1 MSCEEIL
8 QLGINRKNA
17 SCVTL
22 WCRCSSGRWSRRPL
36 CRSPNCWNIGGGHE
50 DEDIKHDHDRIT
62 IYLSNLFNTGQFCK
76 TWYYVLILL
85 WSDSVNMPSVIKC
98 NECEKSSPQKF
109 PWGRAGQKV
118 QVTEISPH
126 PSPRARTLYF
136 VGSVVL
142 VIVKSWKMH
151 FLLFTLP
158 LSFPCVHHIKTFFTI
173 FHCIVYKHWFWM
185 MCRSVL

>member
-1 MSCEEIL
+1 M
-8 QLGINRKNA
+8 NVKKAHHR
-17 SCVTL
+17 
-22 WCRCSSGRWSRRPL
+22 
-36 CRSPNCWNIGGGHE
+36 
-50 DEDIKHDHDRIT
+50 
-62 IYLSNLFNTGQFCK
+62 
-76 TWYYVLILL
+76 
-85 WSDSVNMPSVIKC
+85 
-98 NECEKSSPQKF
+98 SSP
-109 PWGRAGQKV
+109 GAGLGQKV

-185 MCRSVL
+185 MCRWCVTLCFVTKTVSHQTHPFTPVTLGDNLRVNILCRSSRFNSAANPISGIVWSSYSGGHSNTDHIWIIQVFCPPPPPFSANDIHYSNWT

>member
-1 MSCEEIL
+1 M
-8 QLGINRKNA
+8 NVKKAHHR
-17 SCVTL
+17 
-22 WCRCSSGRWSRRPL
+22 
-36 CRSPNCWNIGGGHE
+36 
-50 DEDIKHDHDRIT
+50 
-62 IYLSNLFNTGQFCK
+62 
-76 TWYYVLILL
+76 
-85 WSDSVNMPSVIKC
+85 
-98 NECEKSSPQKF
+98 SSP
-109 PWGRAGQKV
+109 GAGLGQKV

-158 LSFPCVHHIKTFFTI
+158 LSFPCVHRIKTFFTI

-185 MCRSVL
+185 MCRWCVTLCFVTKTVSHQTHPFTPVTLGDNLRVNILCRSSRFNSAANPISGIVWSSYSGGHSSTDHIWIIQVFCPPPPPFPANDIHYSNWT